1 MSSRAR
7 RCQLAVLLL
16 LGAACRHRYSWPA
29 PPPLTFVRPAPP
41 VAVTRCER
49 AAEPGVPTAHT
60 PAPVAEGALS
70 LVELRGDDRLAV
82 ADGFATAWS
91 PDGER
96 LYTATRAAVLVWGT
110 RSGALEATWPLGAPM
125 DSVRRVVVSPD
136 GESVGVV
143 GALRPPGSSADAP
156 VTWWLRSGEH
166 PSATAFPNVGGALH
180 VTADGRRMVTDGHAW
195 ELTTGEHR
203 ATPAPAGTT
212 LRLPDGLRAVVITS
226 QQAGPRTVYT
236 PTLWDAATGRE
247 LHRFPTAEIPDA
259 VALSADGERVAV
271 LHDGLEVFSSRT
283 FERVAHLTDAPSVGL
298 VSLSRDGHLA
308 VVSSL
313 RCVSLLASTATEAR
327 CPPATLTLWDV
338 DRATPLART
347 DRGAGS
353 HWHFTGDD
361 RFLTGPDTRLVD
373 ELLRVD
379 GLAPVAFGE
388 RVRSVSPDGRFVL
401 YERGPA
407 LAVAALD
414 GAPLPVFERP
424 ARVIARSLDGAF
436 SAAFDAD
443 GLLRIEGPDSC
454 VRLAMASGRYGRLP
468 PGTEAIDPAR
478 DQLGFSADGA
488 TFVALTY
495 VDSGRPRVRAL
506 DSRSGSE
513 RWSMHATARS
523 SAAAYLS
530 AGAVFV
536 QGRGRPEV
544 LRYDAT
550 TGALLGT
557 GRAPRLSYT
566 TPALGGATY
575 EVRDHDGDR
584 VSELTWATATGDGSV
599 VGNMG
604 YFDNAVW
611 FSRWD
616 LRRPE
621 RVLDV
626 RVGDLIG
633 RIALSP
639 DERRWAVGL
648 RGGAVQLFA
657 AASDHPVLV
666 DAGHRGPV
674 TALAFSASGDRLFT
688 VSEDGTLTVSL
699 ASTGRVVGR
708 ATFPFDRVT
717 SLWVSPDGAGLRAET
732 QRGMRA
738 RFAVSP

>member
-1 MSSRAR
+1 MRAR
-7 RCQLAVLLL
+7 WCQLAALL
-16 LGAACRHRYSWPA
+16 LGAACRHRYSWPT
-29 PPPLTFVRPAPP
+29 PPPLSFIRPAPP
-41 VAVTRCER
+41 LAATRCVR
-49 AAEPGVPTAHT
+49 SAEPAAPTAHT

-70 LVELRGDDRLAV
+70 LVDLRGDDRLAV

-91 PDGER
+91 ADGEH
-96 LYTATRAAVLVWGT
+96 LYTATRTAVLVWGT
-110 RSGALEATWPLGAPM
+110 RSGALEATRPLGAPM

-136 GESVGVV
+136 GASIGVAGV
-143 GALRPPGSSADAP
+143 NRPHGSSADAP
-156 VTWWLRSGEH
+156 VVWLLRTGEH
-166 PSATAFPNVGGALH
+166 PLATAFPNVGGALH
-180 VTADGRRMVTDGHAW
+180 ITPGGRRMFAHGHAW
-195 ELTTGEHR
+195 DLATGGHR

-212 LRLPDGLRAVVITS
+212 LWLPDGLRAVVITS
-226 QQAGPRTVYT
+226 QQTGPRTLYT
-236 PTLWDAATGRE
+236 PTLWDATTGRE

-271 LHDGLEVFSSRT
+271 LHDGLDVFSSRT
-283 FERVAHLTDAPSVGL
+283 FERVAHVSDVPAVGL
-298 VSLSRDGHLA
+298 VSLSRDGRLA
-308 VVSSL
+308 VVGTL
-313 RCVSLLASTATEAR
+313 LCASLLGSSAINAR
-327 CPPATLTLWDV
+327 CPPPTLTLWDV
-338 DRATPLART
+338 DRATRLART

-373 ELLRVD
+373 ELLRVAD
-379 GLAPVAFGE
+379 LGPVAFGE

-401 YERGPA
+401 YERGPS

-414 GAPLPVFERP
+414 GAPLPVFERL
-424 ARVIARSLDGAF
+424 ARVIARSPDGAF
-436 SAAFDAD
+436 SAAFAAD

-468 PGTEAIDPAR
+468 PGTEAIDPTR
-478 DQLGFSADGA
+478 DQLAFSGDGA

-495 VDSGRPRVRAL
+495 VDSGQTRVRAL

-513 RWSMHATARS
+513 RWSMHATARTTAS
-523 SAAAYLS
+523 AYLS
-530 AGAVFV
+530 AGAVLV

-544 LRYDAT
+544 LRYDAA

-566 TPALGGATY
+566 TPAFGGATY
-575 EVRDHDGDR
+575 EVRDDDGDR
-584 VSELTWATATGDGSV
+584 VSELTWATATGDGNV

-616 LRRPE
+616 LRHPE

-626 RVGDLIG
+626 RVGDLIS

-639 DERRWAVGL
+639 DERRWALGL

-657 AASDHPVLV
+657 AGNDRPVVV
-666 DAGHRGPV
+666 DAGHHAPL
-674 TALAFSASGDRLFT
+674 TALAFSSSGNRLFT
-688 VSEDGTLTVSL
+688 ASEDGTLTVSL

-708 ATFPFDRVT
+708 ATFPFDRVA
-717 SLWVSPDGAGLRAET
+717 SLWVSPDGAELRAET

-738 RFAVSP
+738 RFAVSPR